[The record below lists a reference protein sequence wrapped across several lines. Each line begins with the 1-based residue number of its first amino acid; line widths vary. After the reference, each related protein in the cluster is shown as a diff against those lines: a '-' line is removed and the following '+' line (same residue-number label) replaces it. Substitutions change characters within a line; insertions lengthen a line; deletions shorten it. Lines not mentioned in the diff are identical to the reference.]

1 MNELDELR
9 RLKTKYRLTN
19 EQIGAMLGVSTRMVS
34 QWFLVPS
41 WERLAGMRAALSDN
55 QKPLWTDVNASLPPV
70 GEYVIC
76 HVGEISPVL
85 MKRKESGEWES
96 DLPVTYWMHVPEI
109 PD

>member
-19 EQIGAMLGVSTRMVS
+19 EQIGSMLGVSTRMVA

-41 WERLAGMRAALSDN
+41 WERLTTMRGLLSDSR
-55 QKPLWTDVNASLPPV
+55 KPLWTDVTTKLPPV
-70 GEYVIC
+70 GELVIC
-76 HVGEISPVL
+76 YVGAVSPVL
-85 MKRKESGEWES
+85 MKLKDTGEWDL
-96 DLPVTYWMHVPEI
+96 DLPVTHWMAVPEI